1 MAEQLGIQQR
11 NSADIL
17 YNISQRQSESRRRC
31 RIVAIHN
38 SIPSQLCHT
47 NNSIEM
53 ISVLL
58 NTRPKLLLI
67 CLYIPPNCTSEYH
80 QETLDAISNIQ
91 DVRTIIL
98 GDFNTPDIDWLTLC
112 GGSPFSHSLCNTL
125 HHLNYR
131 QLVNILQLIKQAIY
145 LTLYL
150 HMLLIELSKYRF
162 YAKFRSLFDYC

>member
-1 MAEQLGIQQR
+1 MAKQLGIQQR
-11 NSADIL
+11 NLADIS

-31 RIVAIHN
+31 LIVAIHN

-67 CLYIPPNCTSEYH
+67 CLYIPPNCTSEYR
-80 QETLDAISNIQ
+80 QETLHAISNTQ

-98 GDFNTPDIDWLTLC
+98 GDFNTPDINWLTLC
-112 GGSPFSHSLCNTL
+112 GGSPFSHNLCKTL
-125 HHLNYR
+125 HHLNY
-131 QLVNILQLIKQAIY
+131 L
-145 LTLYL
+145 
-150 HMLLIELSKYRF
+150 
-162 YAKFRSLFDYC
+162 